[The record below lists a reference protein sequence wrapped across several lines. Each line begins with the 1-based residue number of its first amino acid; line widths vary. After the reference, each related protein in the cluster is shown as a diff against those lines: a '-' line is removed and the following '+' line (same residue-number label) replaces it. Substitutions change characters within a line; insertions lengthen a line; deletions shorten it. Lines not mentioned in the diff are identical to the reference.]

1 MTISLGR
8 RRLILS
14 LAVLSAQQTAS
25 DVPSALGATD
35 AELAH
40 INADRHFAG
49 ERPRW
54 DAMALMYGGH
64 RLDGGR

>member
-14 LAVLSAQQTAS
+14 LAVLSSQPTVS
-25 DVPSALGATD
+25 DLPGALGATD

-40 INADRHFAG
+40 LNADRQYAS

-54 DAMALMYGGH
+54 DAMALMYGGA
-64 RLDGGR
+64 RLP

>member
-14 LAVLSAQQTAS
+14 LAVQSSQPTAS

-40 INADRHFAG
+40 INADRLYAG
-49 ERPRW
+49 DRPRW
-54 DAMALMYGGH
+54 DAMALMYGGQ
-64 RLDGGR
+64 RLDS

>member
-14 LAVLSAQQTAS
+14 LAVLSSQPTAS
-25 DVPSALGATD
+25 DIPSALGATD

-40 INADRHFAG
+40 INANRHLAA

-54 DAMALMYGGH
+54 EAMALMYGGH